1 MYRSEV
7 LRFCNALKGKA
18 IGGVF
23 GEEEYEDS
31 YGEVKTA
38 RKLRWFRS
46 IEGVMD
52 ADVPNKKTLAK
63 EDAPAFNSYTAPNF
77 EELSDDDDLPF

>member
-1 MYRSEV
+1 MIWGDQ
-7 LRFCNALKGKA
+7 FCNALKGRA

-52 ADVPNKKTLAK
+52 ADIPQKKTLTK
-63 EDAPAFNSYTAPNF
+63 NDAPTYNPYTAPKF
-77 EELSDDDDLPF
+77 EEISGDEDLPF